1 VQALNVGGQLT
12 DTFTVATVDGT
23 AQLIT
28 VTIDGANDAPVGAND
43 AGSATEAGGTN
54 NGTAGS
60 NAAGNVLTNDT
71 DVDNTN
77 ASLVVSAVRTG
88 TEGGTGTAGTVGT
101 ALTGAH
107 GTLTLNANG
116 TYTYVVNNSDNAV
129 QALNVG
135 NTLTDTFTYT
145 VKDPGNLTDTAQL
158 TVTINGS
165 NDAPVNAVPGAQP
178 VNENTPLVFS
188 SASSN
193 LISIADVDNSSHTVI
208 LTASHGTLTLSGVSG
223 LSFTT
228 GDGTADATMTF
239 SGTDA
244 AINAALAGMSFAP
257 TTGFTGSASVQI
269 VTTDGGGLSDTD
281 SVAIAVNA
289 VDTTADAP
297 PFLTLTSVTS
307 QTDSNN
313 FTAVTLTVAGFD
325 SDIVS
330 STITLTDI
338 HGHTATHT
346 LTASELATA
355 TSTGSVAI
363 SSWTNLTTLA
373 KNDNITATVQVTD
386 AVNNTATHQGA
397 FQKQGLISAP
407 AGVAGDPINLGLTE
421 SASSQRVGAVSL
433 MIAGVPSDWTI
444 NGAMHQSDGSWVAT
458 TADPSALTVTMPSTF
473 AGAALLNISET
484 WTNADGSTGTATIAD
499 NVEAYAP
506 GSPIFA
512 VSGDDTLTGSSGADE
527 FVFAQPVGNDTV
539 YDFDTASDTVD
550 LIGFGIAGFAVLQPL
565 LANDADG
572 NALITLGGGETITLK
587 GVDAASLTAANFV
600 FDAEPVTTNAGTMT
614 IGDGAILPLGGTI
627 ENTGVISLGSTGDET
642 DLEILVRGA
651 TLEGGG
657 QVTLSDSADNVIF
670 GGTGAAVLTN
680 VDNTISGAGQLGD
693 GQLTLVNQGTIVAT
707 GSNALVIDTAA
718 NTVTNS
724 GMLEATG
731 AGGLDIKSAL
741 VNTGT
746 IEANGGNV
754 TAEAAV
760 TGGGNAIIAGGATL
774 EFGAASDANVSFA
787 DGTTGT
793 LLLEQSLGFSGT
805 VAGFGA
811 GDTLDFGDI
820 AFGANTTLAFSENA
834 AGTGGT
840 LAVGDGAETA
850 SIALLG
856 QYAASAF
863 VESAGEGGGTAI
875 TYTAQTPGSTL
886 ATPQV

>member
-1 VQALNVGGQLT
+1 
-12 DTFTVATVDGT
+12 
-23 AQLIT
+23 
-28 VTIDGANDAPVGAND
+28 
-43 AGSATEAGGTN
+43 
-54 NGTAGS
+54 
-60 NAAGNVLTNDT
+60 
-71 DVDNTN
+71 
-77 ASLVVSAVRTG
+77 
-88 TEGGTGTAGTVGT
+88 
-101 ALTGAH
+101 
-107 GTLTLNANG
+107 
-116 TYTYVVNNSDNAV
+116 
-129 QALNVG
+129 
-135 NTLTDTFTYT
+135 
-145 VKDPGNLTDTAQL
+145 
-158 TVTINGS
+158 
-165 NDAPVNAVPGAQP
+165 
-178 VNENTPLVFS
+178 
-188 SASSN
+188 
-193 LISIADVDNSSHTVI
+193 
-208 LTASHGTLTLSGVSG
+208 
-223 LSFTT
+223 
-228 GDGTADATMTF
+228 
-239 SGTDA
+239 
-244 AINAALAGMSFAP
+244 
-257 TTGFTGSASVQI
+257 
-269 VTTDGGGLSDTD
+269 
-281 SVAIAVNA
+281 
-289 VDTTADAP
+289 
-297 PFLTLTSVTS
+297 
-307 QTDSNN
+307 
-313 FTAVTLTVAGFD
+313 
-325 SDIVS
+325 
-330 STITLTDI
+330 
-338 HGHTATHT
+338 
-346 LTASELATA
+346 
-355 TSTGSVAI
+355 
-363 SSWTNLTTLA
+363 
-373 KNDNITATVQVTD
+373 
-386 AVNNTATHQGA
+386 
-397 FQKQGLISAP
+397 
-407 AGVAGDPINLGLTE
+407 
-421 SASSQRVGAVSL
+421 
-433 MIAGVPSDWTI
+433 
-444 NGAMHQSDGSWVAT
+444 
-458 TADPSALTVTMPSTF
+458 
-473 AGAALLNISET
+473 LLNISET

-693 GQLTLVNQGTIVAT
+693 GQLTLVNQGTIVAS
-707 GSNALVIDTAA
+707 GGNALVIDTAA

-754 TAEAAV
+754 TAEGAV
-760 TGGGNAIIAGGATL
+760 TGGGNAIIVGGATL

-787 DGTTGT
+787 DGTTGS

-811 GDTLDFGDI
+811 GDTLDLGDI

-840 LAVGDGAETA
+840 LAVSDGAETA